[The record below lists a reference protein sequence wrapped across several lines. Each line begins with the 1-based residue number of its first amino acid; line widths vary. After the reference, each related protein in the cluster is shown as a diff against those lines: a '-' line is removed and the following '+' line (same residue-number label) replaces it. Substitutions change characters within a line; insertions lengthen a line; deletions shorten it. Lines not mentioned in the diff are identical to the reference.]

1 MQTVTTSDGKTFTQT
16 DCKLVGSVPG
26 VKSRAVSRP
35 AVIGEYPVFVEQS
48 GSYRMFTY
56 SKRIK
61 SIQECD
67 Q

>member
-1 MQTVTTSDGKTFTQT
+1 MQTVTTSDGKTFAQT
-16 DCKLVGSVPG
+16 DCKLIGSVPRIH
-26 VKSRAVSRP
+26 SRAVSRP
-35 AVIGEYPVFVEQS
+35 AVIGEFPVFVEQS

-61 SIQECD
+61 SIEECD